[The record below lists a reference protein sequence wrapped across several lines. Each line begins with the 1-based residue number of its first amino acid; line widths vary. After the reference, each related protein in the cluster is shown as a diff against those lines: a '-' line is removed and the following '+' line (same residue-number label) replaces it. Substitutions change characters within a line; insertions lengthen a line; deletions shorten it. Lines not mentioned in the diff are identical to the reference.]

1 MAKITTIKK
10 RRLIKSFDKKKL
22 TNHPNPKHSNKY
34 NNHSH
39 NHHPNPISISI
50 FSRLLS
56 QRTAKDSLSLT
67 AFTTCEALVAGFQPF
82 VEIED
87 YNLVLDKATSKPKG
101 YGFVQFK
108 TCCGAIKA
116 LKNPKKNVGNRIAS
130 CQLASVSSATNTATT
145 TTSSSALSNS
155 GSRKVYVN
163 SVPHDV
169 DGEKLRAFIKK
180 FGEIETG
187 PVGLDSQTRK
197 SRDYA
202 LFIYKTLKGT
212 KKALEKPFKPSLAIV
227 VAAQNMAMFSQHPS
241 LNLLYNGLM
250 GNVGGRFIHRV
261 VNLGMMAQ
269 ALNSGQMGGALNPY
283 IFLVS
288 QMG

>member
-1 MAKITTIKK
+1 MFTFAVAIEIILSDDIESQFVDECKQRQDWPNWKDSIQAELNSLERRSFFGLVVQTAPGVNPVGYKWEQLINVITEG
-10 RRLIKSFDKKKL
+10 
-22 TNHPNPKHSNKY
+22 
-34 NNHSH
+34 
-39 NHHPNPISISI
+39 
-50 FSRLLS
+50 
-56 QRTAKDSLSLT
+56 TAKDSLSLT

-212 KKALEKPFKPSLAIV
+212 KKALEKPFKV
-227 VAAQNMAMFSQHPS
+227 FEG
-241 LNLLYNGLM
+241 Y
-250 GNVGGRFIHRV
+250 
-261 VNLGMMAQ
+261 
-269 ALNSGQMGGALNPY
+269 
-283 IFLVS
+283 
-288 QMG
+288 

>member
-1 MAKITTIKK
+1 MILA
-10 RRLIKSFDKKKL
+10 SFDL
-22 TNHPNPKHSNKY
+22 QFRP
-34 NNHSH
+34 
-39 NHHPNPISISI
+39 SI
-50 FSRLLS
+50 LLHE
-56 QRTAKDSLSLT
+56 QLINVITEGTAKDSLSLT

-212 KKALEKPFKPSLAIV
+212 KKALEKPFKV
-227 VAAQNMAMFSQHPS
+227 FEG
-241 LNLLYNGLM
+241 Y
-250 GNVGGRFIHRV
+250 
-261 VNLGMMAQ
+261 
-269 ALNSGQMGGALNPY
+269 
-283 IFLVS
+283 
-288 QMG
+288 

>member
-10 RRLIKSFDKKKL
+10 RRLIKSSDKKKS

-34 NNHSH
+34 NHHSH

-50 FSRLLS
+50 FSRFLS

-67 AFTTCEALVAGFQPF
+67 TFTTCEALVAGFQPF

-101 YGFVQFK
+101 YDFVQFK

-116 LKNPKKNVGNRIAS
+116 LKNPKKNV
-130 CQLASVSSATNTATT
+130 
-145 TTSSSALSNS
+145 
-155 GSRKVYVN
+155 VYVN

-180 FGEIETG
+180 FGEIETR

-212 KKALEKPFKPSLAIV
+212 KKALEKPFKPALAIV

-250 GNVGGRFIHRV
+250 GNVGGRFIHRA

-269 ALNSGQMGGALNPY
+269 ALNSGQMGEALNPY
-283 IFLVS
+283 VFLVS